1 MLFGSV
7 LFCLG
12 ASTLINLT
20 TQVQG
25 LLPIANGGTGT
36 ASPADIAGNGITV
49 SGSWP
54 TQTITATTA
63 TYLTGA
69 LSSAVT
75 MTTAGTFYAGPTVSL
90 TAGTWLLTG
99 SVSLQTTSTAS
110 AVEFT
115 CKLWDATTTAGAGY
129 VAIGAVGT
137 AAVRNDQMSLTGVLV
152 ETGSVTGEIS
162 CTSNTA
168 SQLIE
173 AAPGYTSPGN
183 YASTIVA
190 VRIK

>member
-1 MLFGSV
+1 MPRRDKALIAVIAACALLLAS
-7 LFCLG
+7 
-12 ASTLINLT
+12 STLVNLA
-20 TQVQG
+20 TQATG
-25 LLPIANGGTGT
+25 ILPC
-36 ASPADIAGNGITV
+36 ASFPALIGPIT
-49 SGSWP
+49 
-54 TQTITATTA
+54 TTA
-63 TYLTGA
+63 GACATSQAYLTGA

-90 TAGTWLLTG
+90 TAGTWMLIG

-110 AVEFT
+110 AVEIT

-129 VAIGAVGT
+129 VAIGAVAS
-137 AAVRNDQMSLTGVLV
+137 AAVRNEQMAVTGVLV

-183 YASTIVA
+183 YASTLVA
-190 VRIK
+190 VRLK

>member
-1 MLFGSV
+1 MQWKRIAATVALLWISAWLFLGSAS
-7 LFCLG
+7 LF
-12 ASTLINLT
+12 NLA
-20 TQVQG
+20 TQVTG
-25 LLPIANGGTGT
+25 ILPCADMPALTG
-36 ASPADIAGNGITV
+36 PIT
-49 SGSWP
+49 
-54 TQTITATTA
+54 TTA
-63 TYLTGA
+63 GACATSQADLTGA

-90 TAGTWLLTG
+90 TAGTWHLTG

-115 CKLWDATTTAGAGY
+115 CKLWDGTTTAGAGY
-129 VAIGAVGT
+129 AAIGAVGT
-137 AAVRNDQMSLTGVLV
+137 AAVRNEQMALTGVLA

-173 AAPGYTSPGN
+173 AATGYTSPGN
-183 YASTIVA
+183 YASTLVA
-190 VRIK
+190 IRIK